1 MSHARAA
8 YRRLLAISTDC
19 VSVVARWAL
28 SENMIIMNK
37 PGKYSP
43 WLVLSLSP
51 SRSVLLPCS
60 LALSLS
66 PSLSLTLALSFAPSL
81 LLPLFCSL
89 SFAPSLLLPGSLAFS
104 LPLSHPRAV
113 FCSLSFAPS
122 LLLPLFC
129 SLALSLSPSRSR
141 LLPLS
146 LSLSLSLP
154 LAVPC
159 CSCDAVCLGNVRSE
173 IPDLEEV
180 AVLQGVGVVVRL
192 PMATGLGIALCVFF
206 QDFQASDLHGALR
219 CIGGR
224 CCDEYRVQKSWHHA
238 TWPLAIGV
246 KYTTSPWYE
255 AGGLLLLEQCLYVP
269 K

>member
-1 MSHARAA
+1 
-8 YRRLLAISTDC
+8 
-19 VSVVARWAL
+19 
-28 SENMIIMNK
+28 MIIMNK

-81 LLPLFCSL
+81 LLPLC
-89 SFAPSLLLPGSLAFS
+89 
-104 LPLSHPRAV
+104 
-113 FCSLSFAPS
+113 
-122 LLLPLFC
+122 C

-206 QDFQASDLHGALR
+206 QDFQASDLHGARYRSLR
-219 CIGGR
+219 DLWRERVRNARVCFCFFRPIFKTVFL
-224 CCDEYRVQKSWHHA
+224 YRA
-238 TWPLAIGV
+238 TMRSFTFG
-246 KYTTSPWYE
+246 TE
-255 AGGLLLLEQCLYVP
+255 AHNRRKAENTGHDCVSLSDCRSC
-269 K
+269 

>member
-1 MSHARAA
+1 MSRARAA

-89 SFAPSLLLPGSLAFS
+89 SFAPSLLLPRS
-104 LPLSHPRAV
+104 LPL
-113 FCSLSFAPS
+113 
-122 LLLPLFC
+122 
-129 SLALSLSPSRSR
+129 SLALSLAP
-141 LLPLS
+141 S
-146 LSLSLSLP
+146 LSLSVSLSP
-154 LAVPC
+154 SRC
-159 CSCDAVCLGNVRSE
+159 
-173 IPDLEEV
+173 
-180 AVLQGVGVVVRL
+180 
-192 PMATGLGIALCVFF
+192 AL
-206 QDFQASDLHGALR
+206 LLLR
-219 CIGGR
+219 CRVSWECQIRDSRSGGGCGTPRGR
-224 CCDEYRVQKSWHHA
+224 CCCQTAHGNRPRHSSVCFFPRLPSKRLAWRSALHRR
-238 TWPLAIGV
+238 PL
-246 KYTTSPWYE
+246 
-255 AGGLLLLEQCLYVP
+255 L
-269 K
+269 